1 MNLELNNKKVLITG
15 ASKGIGLAIA
25 KTFLQENAKV
35 ILVSR
40 GSQYLF
46 DNEKILQQE
55 YEVGNVFAKKCDC
68 TNIEELKQLK
78 ESVKNEWQGLDIVVV
93 NVGDGRS
100 VSDVLPDDE
109 LWQKT
114 WSSNFESALKTA
126 RTFLPMLE
134 KSKGCFLFV
143 SSIAGLEA
151 FGAPTDY
158 STAKTAIIALAKN
171 MARKLA
177 PNVRVNVIAPG
188 NVYFKGGS
196 WDGKIQQDKK
206 RVDEIIKSTVPMDRF
221 ATPQEVA
228 DSAVFLCSDKASF
241 ITGATGLLGK
251 KYAEAVAC
259 YGGTPILLD
268 LSQQSVDYLANE
280 LNEKY
285 KVDSVGFEID
295 ITNEEKIENNAKQ
308 LIEKFGRIDGLVNN
322 AANNPKVEDSS
333 KVNFSRLEN
342 FPIDTWNDD
351 LSVGLTGSFLCAKH
365 YGHKIAQN
373 SNGGSIVNISSDL
386 GNGYIRKTMSMT
398 IYKM

>member
-177 PNVRVNVIAPG
+177 PEDVRVNVIAPG

-196 WDGKIQQDKK
+196 WDEKIQQDKL
-206 RVDEIIKSTVPMDRF
+206 RVDEIIKSTVPMNRF
-221 ATPQEVA
+221 ALPQEVA
-228 DSAVFLCSDKASF
+228 DAAIFLCSDRAKF
-241 ITGATGLLGK
+241 ITGASL
-251 KYAEAVAC
+251 VVD
-259 YGGTPILLD
+259 GGQT
-268 LSQQSVDYLANE
+268 
-280 LNEKY
+280 
-285 KVDSVGFEID
+285 VGVF
-295 ITNEEKIENNAKQ
+295 
-308 LIEKFGRIDGLVNN
+308 
-322 AANNPKVEDSS
+322 
-333 KVNFSRLEN
+333 
-342 FPIDTWNDD
+342 
-351 LSVGLTGSFLCAKH
+351 
-365 YGHKIAQN
+365 
-373 SNGGSIVNISSDL
+373 
-386 GNGYIRKTMSMT
+386 
-398 IYKM
+398 